1 MVKKEMEKLL
11 NEQFHR
17 EMFSAMQY
25 LAVCSY
31 FEDKNLDGF
40 ANFFRIQA
48 QEEMAH
54 AMKQFDYLHRV
65 DGKITMEALP
75 KPQTEFTTLVEV
87 FEFTLR
93 AEQNVT
99 ENINLL
105 MKKAVELGDFAT
117 QSFLQWFVTEQVE
130 EEDLVRHILQKLRMI
145 GDSGTALYMLNEEL
159 KTRKPE
165 PPAGGAKGEA

>member
-1 MVKKEMEKLL
+1 MIKKEMEKLL

-31 FEDKNLDGF
+31 FEEKNLDGF

-48 QEEMAH
+48 QEEMMH
-54 AMKQFDYLHRV
+54 AMKQFDYVHRV
-65 DGKITMEALP
+65 NGSVIMDALP
-75 KPQTEFTTLVEV
+75 KPQTSFGSLVEV
-87 FEFTLR
+87 FEFTLK

-99 ENINLL
+99 ENINML

-117 QSFLQWFVTEQVE
+117 QTFLQWFVTEQVE
-130 EEDLVRHILQKLRMI
+130 EEDLVRNILQKLKMI

-159 KTRKPE
+159 KGRKAE
-165 PPAGGAKGEA
+165 AGAGAESGI

>member
-1 MVKKEMEKLL
+1 MIKKEMEKLL

-25 LAVCSY
+25 LAVCSF
-31 FEDKNLDGF
+31 FEEKNLDGF

-48 QEEMAH
+48 QEEMMH
-54 AMKQFDYLHRV
+54 AMKQFDYVHRV
-65 DGKITMEALP
+65 NGSVTMDALP
-75 KPQTEFTTLVEV
+75 KPQTSFGSMVEV
-87 FEFTLR
+87 FEFTLK

-99 ENINLL
+99 ENINML

-117 QSFLQWFVTEQVE
+117 QTFLQWFVTEQVE
-130 EEDLVRHILQKLRMI
+130 EEDLVRNILQKLKMI

-159 KTRKPE
+159 KARKAE
-165 PPAGGAKGEA
+165 PAAAGESGI